1 VIEST
6 PRKDRP
12 PANRHEK
19 DVMSFGKKFWIDQA
33 ENAELRAVYTV
44 VGDHIFL
51 KPGSTTTLEFQK
63 VNQDVWQPAF
73 LTIDARAVVSQ
84 VVQVQGRL
92 EIRYSNFKKFDV
104 QSTITIDK

>member
-6 PRKDRP
+6 ARKDRP

-19 DVMSFGKKFWIDQA
+19 DVMSFGKKFWIDTA

-44 VGDHIFL
+44 VGDHLFL
-51 KPGSTTTLEFQK
+51 KPGSTTRIDFQK
-63 VNQDVWQPAF
+63 IDQAVWQPA
-73 LTIDARAVVSQ
+73 LVLVIVDARNTTAKI
-84 VVQVQGRL
+84 VQAE